1 MKIGIFGGG
10 FKPLTTGHFSL
21 IALAL
26 RENDKVILCYGLSK
40 RKKGSDFVFTVDM
53 ATKIYE
59 INKIALK
66 REFGDRIEV
75 IKGIPTPLTKIFKI
89 IEAVRDVADNE
100 ITSSENTLLLSSLNI
115 DAKSVTKLTV
125 YALPEDLS
133 IYTRHLKDEAKKKKY
148 YGSLYDSGILEFRHG
163 LLRDEDKELNDISNY
178 IDALKSHYPDDSEES
193 VYDKAKMRGTKFR
206 SLISNKDEEELSK
219 YLPPF
224 LSKDEKQSIIDILID
239 KENIALQERLLKSF
253 INGFIRG

>member
-66 REFGDRIEV
+66 HEFGDRIEV

-133 IYTRHLKDEAKKKKY
+133 IYTRHLKDE
-148 YGSLYDSGILEFRHG
+148 
-163 LLRDEDKELNDISNY
+163 DKELNDISNY

-206 SLISNKDEEELSK
+206 SLISNKNEEELSK